1 MVYRTGGKNIYWR
14 KMDGEKIA
22 YIEQDLLHLK
32 AQGWQFSSFTIDGR
46 NGVIQL
52 LKRIFPGTPIQLCH
66 FHQQK
71 TIRKYITTK
80 PKTECGKDIKKL
92 MAGLKEMTEAAFVKK
107 LQKIKEDYAEF
118 LKERNENKQFKHRKI
133 RSALRSLTTNLAYLF
148 AYKKH
153 PELNIPNTTNSCDG
167 SFAHWKAKTKI
178 HRGLKENRRDKMINF
193 LLYNSSLPYNF

>member
-1 MVYRTGGKNIYWR
+1 MVYRTGGKNLYWR

-52 LKRIFPGTPIQLCH
+52 LKRMFPGTPIQLCH

-71 TIRKYITTK
+71 TIRKYITMK
-80 PKTECGKDIKKL
+80 PKMECGKEIKKL
-92 MAGLKEMTEAAFVKK
+92 MAGLKELSEASFIEK
-107 LQKIKEDYAEF
+107 LQKIKEDYTDF

-153 PELNIPNTTNSCDG
+153 SDLNIPNTTNSCDG
-167 SFAHWKAKTKI
+167 SFAHWKQKTKI
-178 HRGLKENRRDKMINF
+178 HRGLKESRRDKMIEF
-193 LLYNSSLPYNF
+193 LLHNSSKNP